1 MKTKKLFITI
11 IGTFI
16 SAFAFNAF
24 FSPYHI
30 VPGGVGGLGII
41 SNQLFSINESLAILI
56 ASIILFLIGL
66 IFLDKKAMLNTLF
79 VSLLFPLFTYLTS
92 LLFIKLDIT
101 IDNKLL
107 ATIVGGCLFGFG
119 LGIIYREGSTT
130 GGIDILTKILNKYFN
145 LNYGFGTLIL
155 DGTITIIGAFV
166 FGFET
171 FLYSIISII
180 IYSYIIDR
188 VTLDLIGN
196 KSFNIVTTKPD
207 EVKDFILND
216 LHHGVTILN
225 GRGAYTNE
233 KKAILFV
240 AIPKRDYYKLKD
252 GIRRI
257 DNQAFFVVSS
267 SYEVGGGKWLKSILK
282 KMEEGLL
289 NLFFL

>member
-1 MKTKKLFITI
+1 MKIKKILITI
-11 IGTFI
+11 GGTFI

-41 SNQLFSINESLAILI
+41 ANNLFSINESLAILI
-56 ASIILFLIGL
+56 ATVLLFLIGL
-66 IFLDKKAMLNTLF
+66 IFLDKKTMLDTLF
-79 VSLLFPLFTYLTS
+79 VSLLFPFFIYLTS
-92 LLFIKLDIT
+92 LLFLKLNII

-107 ATIVGGCLFGFG
+107 AAIAGGFLFGFG
-119 LGIIYREGSTT
+119 LGIIYREGLTT
-130 GGIDILTKILNKYFN
+130 GGIDILTKIFNKYFN
-145 LNYGFGTLIL
+145 INYGVGTLIL
-155 DGTITIIGAFV
+155 DGTITVIGAFI

-171 FLYSIISII
+171 FLYSIVSII

-225 GRGAYTNE
+225 GKGAYTNE
-233 KKAILFV
+233 KKAVLFV
-240 AIPKRDYYKLKD
+240 AIPRKDYYKLKE

-257 DNQAFFVVSS
+257 DNHAFFVVSS
-267 SYEVGGGKWLKSILK
+267 SYEVGGGK
-282 KMEEGLL
+282 
-289 NLFFL
+289 